1 MNRLRHQ
8 KYKVLK
14 IKNKIVELENDFN
27 SINISMNN
35 MDKFEKRTNKEQN
48 IYKNNWYDWCDWL
61 INYIPE
67 PIKNRGWY

>member
-14 IKNKIVELENDFN
+14 IKNNIVELENDFN

-48 IYKNNWYDWCDWL
+48 ITKT
-61 INYIPE
+61 IGTIGV
-67 PIKNRGWY
+67 IG

>member
-14 IKNKIVELENDFN
+14 IKNNIVELENDFN

-48 IYKNNWYDWCDWL
+48 IYKNNWYDWCD
-61 INYIPE
+61 
-67 PIKNRGWY
+67 